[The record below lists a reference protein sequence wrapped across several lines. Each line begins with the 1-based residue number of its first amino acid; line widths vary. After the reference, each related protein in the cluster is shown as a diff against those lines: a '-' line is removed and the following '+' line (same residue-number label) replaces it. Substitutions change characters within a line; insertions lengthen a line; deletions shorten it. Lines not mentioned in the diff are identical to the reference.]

1 MLCRKGAGKGKGYT
15 ENQNTEEGEKE
26 EAGEIFQSAF
36 HATLVFAASFLV
48 QIHGSKPNTP
58 ELLEG
63 WIHLEPKRCPSW
75 RVLILRFTT
84 IVFMET
90 LR

>member
-48 QIHGSKPNTP
+48 QIHGSNQTP
-58 ELLEG
+58 LSCWKDGYTWSQKGVPL
-63 WIHLEPKRCPSW
+63 S
-75 RVLILRFTT
+75 VS
-84 IVFMET
+84 
-90 LR
+90 